1 MQLYDRAAEMQV
13 MKKLAEIRDV
23 PIGWQ
28 AIHFHL
34 SHLMEE
40 YKNEYQSKIAINLM
54 HDLLKK
60 YEGGIYLLENNDM
73 LVICYKLEK
82 TIQNKLIFQIRYLY
96 MDDPLAYG
104 SNGQEN
110 QELCTVYEL
119 KHSWKAFY
127 EMYTKYM
134 STARRNV
141 NSLGRP
147 VKSTVDPEAAPL
159 KLNEG
164 GDVNTENRVLSTP
177 ADTPRTPA
185 ISKTSG
191 KYGEKPATTEAAKA
205 PPPQPKGIEAV
216 VEELRNVDLSGVI
229 RKQPVCAVLSNMTIR
244 RVFDEVYT
252 LIPQLRNNVKIES
265 DFFSNRWLFK
275 YVTGILDQRVLQLLK
290 DKPEQHLKDPISI
303 NINAETLL
311 SSWFTDFDAAINPT
325 ARISIVFE
333 VPVLDAFADMAAF
346 TLARQEVQKLGYRVC
361 LDGLTTASFHNI
373 SREQLGVDL
382 VKVQWNADVQSDLN
396 SQENKELADAV
407 RAAGSNRV
415 ILCRC
420 DNRSAIEFG
429 HALGI
434 SLFQGR
440 YIDSLLDPTSKV
452 NN

>member
-96 MDDPLAYG
+96 MDDPLAYSG
-104 SNGQEN
+104 NGQEN

-134 STARRNV
+134 STARRSV

-147 VKSTVDPEAAPL
+147 VKSTIDPESAPL
-159 KLNEG
+159 KINEG
-164 GDVNTENRVLSTP
+164 AAANPENKVLASA
-177 ADTPRTPA
+177 ADAPRTPA
-185 ISKTSG
+185 ISKSSG
-191 KYGEKPATTEAAKA
+191 KPAGSEAAKPA
-205 PPPQPKGIEAV
+205 PAQPKGLESV
-216 VEELRNVDLSGVI
+216 VEELRNVDLSPVI

-252 LIPQLRNNVKIES
+252 LIPQLRSTVKIES
-265 DFFSNRWLFK
+265 EYFSNRWLFK
-275 YVTGILDQRVLQLLK
+275 YVTSILDQRVLQLLRE
-290 DKPEQHLKDPISI
+290 KPEQHLKDPISI

-311 SSWFTDFDAAINPT
+311 SSWFTEFDAAINPT

-333 VPVLDAFADMAAF
+333 IPVLDAFADMTAF
-346 TLARQEVQKLGYRVC
+346 NLARQEVQKLGYRVC
-361 LDGLTTASFHNI
+361 LDGLTTESFHNI

-396 SQENKELADAV
+396 SQENKELGDAV

>member
-96 MDDPLAYG
+96 MDDPLAYSG
-104 SNGQEN
+104 NGQEN

-134 STARRNV
+134 STARRSV

-147 VKSTVDPEAAPL
+147 VKSSIDPDSAPL

-164 GDVNTENRVLSTP
+164 ADANPENKVLAAPSE
-177 ADTPRTPA
+177 TPRAPA
-185 ISKTSG
+185 ISKMPN
-191 KYGEKPATTEAAKA
+191 KPAEAAKA
-205 PPPQPKGIEAV
+205 LSAQPKGIESV
-216 VEELRNVDLSGVI
+216 VEELRNVDLSSVI

-252 LIPQLRNNVKIES
+252 LIPQLRSSVKIES
-265 DFFSNRWLFK
+265 DYFSNRWLFK
-275 YVTGILDQRVLQLLK
+275 YVTCVLDQRVLQLLRE
-290 DKPEQHLKDPISI
+290 KPEQHLKDPISI

-311 SSWFTDFDAAINPT
+311 SSWFTEFDAAINPM

-333 VPVLDAFADMAAF
+333 VPVVDAFADMAAF
-346 TLARQEVQKLGYRVC
+346 NLARQEVQKLGYRVC